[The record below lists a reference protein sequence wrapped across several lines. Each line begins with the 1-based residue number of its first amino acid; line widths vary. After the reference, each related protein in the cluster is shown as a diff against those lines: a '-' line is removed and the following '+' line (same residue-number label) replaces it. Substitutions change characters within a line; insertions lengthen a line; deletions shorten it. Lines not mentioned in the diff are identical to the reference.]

1 MKAKP
6 KSKPEATYNGTLRL
20 PPDIAEQMKE
30 IAHTNYRSM
39 AAEVVLACKEH
50 VERETAKAKAKL

>member
-1 MKAKP
+1 MAL
-6 KSKPEATYNGTLRL
+6 SRSTREATYNGTLRL

-39 AAEVVLACKEH
+39 AAEVVLACNEH
-50 VERETAKAKAKL
+50 VEREAAKAKAKP